1 MTKYKLRPLYEFNKR
16 LFFPIEKQHLEK
28 LKEWRNVQMGI
39 LRQWKPLT
47 DYNQEKWFQEVS
59 ESNNQVIF
67 SIIILNKN
75 KNEELIGYCGLIN
88 IDYINKRAELSF
100 LLKPERVSKRDVY
113 KDDFISALNVLCRY
127 GFFHLNFNK
136 IFTETFS
143 FRDFHIKI
151 LEIYGFKKDGILRK
165 HQYTNG
171 RYCDSII
178 HSILKNEFFKK
189 YGGNKIEK

>member
-1 MTKYKLRPLYEFNKR
+1 MAKGTLYSIFEFNNR
-16 LFFPIEKQHLEK
+16 YYFPLEKKHLE
-28 LKEWRNVQMGI
+28 EIRRWRNVQTDI

-47 DYNQEKWFQEVS
+47 EFNQEKWYQEIS
-59 ESNNQVIF
+59 EAINQVIF
-67 SIIILNKN
+67 SITILNKN

-88 IDYINKRAELSF
+88 IDHINKRAEISF

-113 KDDFISALNVLCRY
+113 EVDFISALTVLCRY

-143 FRDFHIKI
+143 FRGYHIEI
-151 LEIYGFKKDGILRK
+151 LEKYGFKKDGILRK
-165 HQYTNG
+165 HQYING
-171 RYCDSII
+171 KYCDSII
-178 HSILKNEFFKK
+178 HSILKSEFFEK